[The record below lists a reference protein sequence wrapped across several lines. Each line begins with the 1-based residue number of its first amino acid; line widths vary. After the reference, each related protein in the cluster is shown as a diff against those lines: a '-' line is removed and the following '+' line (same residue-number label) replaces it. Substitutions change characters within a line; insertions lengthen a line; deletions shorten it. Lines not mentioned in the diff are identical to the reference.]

1 MADQIIGATLQVDAT
16 SAAAASKTT
25 TELKQNI
32 KDLKKA
38 FEDTKTG
45 SAEQATAFKKLQA
58 AQDDLSKSTA
68 GLSKATEEG
77 GGHFANIREKA
88 ASLPGPLGEAGEGAN
103 KLNANLLKL
112 LANPVGLVIAAI
124 VGVLVLLYKSFTNT
138 FEGGEKMEQ
147 IFAGIGAAAKVL
159 LDRIFALGGA
169 VLKLFSG
176 DFTGALSDAKKAVT
190 GIGDAVKDAYNKVA
204 GLTGKIQELT
214 REQRAQD
221 IEAAKRA
228 TELAKLRE
236 QLNDESVPLA
246 EKKKAA
252 KELRDLEKQAADE
265 SLKTATGLANAKI
278 ELLKQGTDGEKKN
291 AQAIADLQ
299 IDLEHKKTDA
309 ELEGVRTNKVIRNL
323 DKQDKAERKAEELK
337 EKEEEKKIREQNQ
350 AFQAQLAKLQN
361 ENELAGITDK
371 YTKEKQILEN
381 KLKDEQAVI
390 QKDFENKK
398 INRAQFDQLEA
409 AQAKSAQIQ
418 RDGLET
424 THKKELAD
432 KEVSFQKDL
441 QGILA
446 KTREDTQADIRA
458 LEKAKL
464 KDEHD
469 KQLAAAVVTYK
480 DDAIRFQAIKQALDD
495 QLKAEQDK
503 LDQKNL
509 KEDAKKNGL
518 TGTTNTSFIVAREH
532 AKSGLR
538 VIATTKPGDG
548 EEVRDLPDEDDR
560 EQSPG
565 SEIE

>member
-190 GIGDAVKDAYNKVA
+190 GIGDAVKDAYN
-204 GLTGKIQELT
+204 
-214 REQRAQD
+214 
-221 IEAAKRA
+221 
-228 TELAKLRE
+228 
-236 QLNDESVPLA
+236 
-246 EKKKAA
+246 
-252 KELRDLEKQAADE
+252 
-265 SLKTATGLANAKI
+265 
-278 ELLKQGTDGEKKN
+278 
-291 AQAIADLQ
+291 
-299 IDLEHKKTDA
+299 
-309 ELEGVRTNKVIRNL
+309 
-323 DKQDKAERKAEELK
+323 
-337 EKEEEKKIREQNQ
+337 
-350 AFQAQLAKLQN
+350 
-361 ENELAGITDK
+361 
-371 YTKEKQILEN
+371 
-381 KLKDEQAVI
+381 
-390 QKDFENKK
+390 
-398 INRAQFDQLEA
+398 
-409 AQAKSAQIQ
+409 
-418 RDGLET
+418 
-424 THKKELAD
+424 
-432 KEVSFQKDL
+432 
-441 QGILA
+441 
-446 KTREDTQADIRA
+446 
-458 LEKAKL
+458 
-464 KDEHD
+464 
-469 KQLAAAVVTYK
+469 
-480 DDAIRFQAIKQALDD
+480 
-495 QLKAEQDK
+495 
-503 LDQKNL
+503 
-509 KEDAKKNGL
+509 
-518 TGTTNTSFIVAREH
+518 
-532 AKSGLR
+532 
-538 VIATTKPGDG
+538 
-548 EEVRDLPDEDDR
+548 
-560 EQSPG
+560 
-565 SEIE
+565 